1 MEKDLNWAIGFVIMG
16 NSNYESES
24 PFETYRAAVDQKL
37 STCDFHQYDG
47 EFPEYQGPIYHSRR
61 LSWSKLSYVDLFI
74 TFLYGDSPSTAEMK
88 RFSRA
93 SFQFG
98 LANMSPLP
106 RGLGGSLVVYP
117 VIVAES
123 LSRDSIEWV
132 TSYRPRHWC
141 SFEIPSLV
149 DLNKEQ
155 IVYNGSKPVWGRW
168 YYEGFH
174 EMIETCFTLDGWQA
188 TGTV

>member
-1 MEKDLNWAIGFVIMG
+1 MKTDLNRAIGFVIMD

-24 PFETYRAAVDQKL
+24 PFETYSDAVDQKL
-37 STCDFHQYDG
+37 STRDFHQYDG
-47 EFPEYQGPIYHSRR
+47 GFPAYHGPIYHSKR
-61 LSWSKLSYVDLFI
+61 LSWRKLSYVDFFI
-74 TFLYGDSPSTAEMK
+74 TFLYGDYPSTAEMK
-88 RFSRA
+88 RFSGE

-117 VIVAES
+117 VIVGES
-123 LSRDSIEWV
+123 LSRDYIEWI

-141 SFEIPSLV
+141 SFEIPSVV
-149 DLNKEQ
+149 DLKREQ

-174 EMIETCFTLDGWQA
+174 EMIETCVAMDGWDA
-188 TGTV
+188 TGTM